1 MMNRIV
7 VYFVFIIHLFI
18 IGVQTSF
25 SQNISG
31 ASIIAPI
38 PVGSLANYSFFGL
51 GLAGH
56 SRFFVLERLG
66 IGTHTAFHYHFG
78 RNGFNS
84 HITIPF
90 RGVAEYYFTD
100 DGARIRPY
108 LGADLG
114 VAMSTYSGSFQ
125 FYFHWAAGGGALFE
139 LSDYIQIVT
148 QFKFTMMV
156 GSGVAMY
163 LEPSVGLNY
172 KIDY

>member
-1 MMNRIV
+1 MKRLVILL
-7 VYFVFIIHLFI
+7 VFIFHLFI
-18 IGVQTSF
+18 GVSISY

-31 ASIIAPI
+31 TSIIAPI
-38 PVGSLANYSFFGL
+38 PVGSLAEYSAIGV

-66 IGTHTAFHYHFG
+66 IGFHTAFHYHFG
-78 RNGFNS
+78 RNGFNG
-84 HITIPF
+84 HITIPV

-108 LGADLG
+108 VGGDLG
-114 VAMSTYSGSFQ
+114 VALSTYSGPFR

-148 QFKFTMMV
+148 QFKFSMMV

-163 LEPSVGLNY
+163 LEPSVGFNY
-172 KIDY
+172 IIGY